1 MVAFQYYLNSILN
14 TPLKNI
20 TVPCILN
27 EITKIHDKL
36 IKRVLT
42 PKMHIVDNELSEELK
57 NIYLLNRHTVKISA
71 TTH

>member
-1 MVAFQYYLNSILN
+1 MVAYQYYLNSILN
-14 TPLKNI
+14 TSLK
-20 TVPCILN
+20 ILN